1 MIREISC
8 PYTEDPG
15 SLNYANKFHRPALPI
30 DLASLLPPSP
40 SVGMQPLAC
49 FPSQLR
55 RRIVPDDKSNVDEA
69 SGLIE
74 PARINW
80 PCLENAKTR
89 IRSSEPNLLSI
100 TIKFIE
106 PWHRERG
113 RRRGDVY
120 ICKRFHRSHSHTD
133 YIFPWNFIDSNLESR
148 SVLLVSFLSWF
159 HSWSNHR

>member
-30 DLASLLPPSP
+30 DLASLLPPFP

-133 YIFPWNFIDSNLESR
+133 YIFL
-148 SVLLVSFLSWF
+148 
-159 HSWSNHR
+159 